1 MSSHKIE
8 EAKRLVAGL
17 VKHQRESEDRMNNFE
32 QQVKDLKKAQQLMA
46 EGQERTITP
55 EISGGDFALKQ
66 YMNEDGVR
74 WTNGTTRKEISGR
87 GRVTVEEKG
96 LLDAD
101 TYANEWHADLC
112 KMAQERSLVRGIM
125 RDASTPKAD
134 MKLYNHLQKAPS
146 FMKPAVEKIFSDSAG
161 VGAEWIP
168 DEFSN
173 QLYQEFTIPRGLR
186 ALFADVQMDRETLLV
201 PKLSRG
207 GRPYIKGAA
216 TDDLASYKSSTI
228 ETAQKTIRAKGLAV
242 LMNIDDAA
250 GEDSAFAIIPAMT
263 RQVAQDLEDAYEDC
277 MINGDTASPHQDDIE
292 NWNIRERW
300 GSTDLGTV
308 SDHRR
313 TFLGLRAAAFDK
325 LNTNSATFNFQN
337 FLATSSS
344 MGELAMGNKIVIASP
359 EAILANFL
367 NLTEV
372 ATLDK
377 FGPQATVLS
386 GQIAA
391 LAGMPIIMSRFM
403 GADLEST
410 GKFLSSGS
418 KNKTGYLIVNRD
430 SYYNYVRRRIT
441 IETDKDIK
449 SGVIQVVAT
458 MRGTFDSPDAA
469 STKNVAF
476 HHDLAI

>member
-1 MSSHKIE
+1 MSNHKIE

-17 VKHQRESEDRMNNFE
+17 VKHQRESDDRMNNFE

-66 YMNEDGVR
+66 FMNEDGVR
-74 WTNGTTRKEISGR
+74 WTNGTSRKEISGR

-173 QLYQEFTIPRGLR
+173 QLYQTFQIPRGLR
-186 ALFADVQMDRETLLV
+186 SLFADVQMDRETLLV

-216 TDDLASYKSSTI
+216 TDDLASYTASTI

-277 MINGDTASPHQDDIE
+277 MINGDTAGTHQDTIAS
-292 NWNIRERW
+292 WNIRERW
-300 GSTDLGTV
+300 GASGLGTA
-308 SDHRR
+308 SDHRK
-313 TFLGLRAAAFDK
+313 TFLGLRAAALDK
-325 LNTNSATFNFQN
+325 STGDNSAFNFAN
-337 FLATSSS
+337 FLAVSSK
-344 MGELAMGNKIVIASP
+344 MGELAMGNKIIIASP
-359 EAILANFL
+359 EAVLANFL
-367 NLTEV
+367 DLTEV

-386 GQIAA
+386 GQIAS

-403 GADLEST
+403 GADMNTNGLFDNVT
-410 GKFLSSGS
+410 KT
-418 KNKTGYLIVNRD
+418 KTGYLIVNRD

-449 SGVIQVVAT
+449 SGVIQICAT
-458 MRGTFDSPDAA
+458 MRGTFDSPDATA
-469 STKNVAF
+469 TKNVAY
-476 HHDLAI
+476 HYNIAI

>member
-1 MSSHKIE
+1 
-8 EAKRLVAGL
+8 
-17 VKHQRESEDRMNNFE
+17 
-32 QQVKDLKKAQQLMA
+32 
-46 EGQERTITP
+46 
-55 EISGGDFALKQ
+55 
-66 YMNEDGVR
+66 
-74 WTNGTTRKEISGR
+74 
-87 GRVTVEEKG
+87 
-96 LLDAD
+96 
-101 TYANEWHADLC
+101 
-112 KMAQERSLVRGIM
+112 
-125 RDASTPKAD
+125 
-134 MKLYNHLQKAPS
+134 
-146 FMKPAVEKIFSDSAG
+146 MKPAIQKSLYDAAG
-161 VGAEWIP
+161 QGAEFIP
-168 DEFSN
+168 DEFRD
-173 QLYQEFTIPRGLR
+173 QLYMSYKTPSMLAEQFEVVQTQSNTILIPR
-186 ALFADVQMDRETLLV
+186 FDN
-201 PKLSRG
+201 PG

-216 TDDLASYKSSTI
+216 TDDLASYTASTI

-277 MINGDTASPHQDDIE
+277 MINGDTATPHQDDIE

-300 GSTDLGTV
+300 GSSDLGT
-308 SDHRR
+308 SADHRR

-325 LNTNSATFNFQN
+325 TNTNSATFNFQN

-344 MGELAMGNKIVIASP
+344 LGELAMGNKIIIASP
-359 EAILANFL
+359 EAVLANFL

-403 GADLEST
+403 GADLET
-410 GKFLSSGS
+410 NGKFLGSGS

-458 MRGTFDSPDAA
+458 MRGVFDSPDAT